1 MRTFWF
7 DTGNRR
13 LLNCKRRKSTPNALM
28 RSRRTFLARSVGA
41 VAGALA
47 APNSWAATTPSEPC
61 ITEVTSLCGDWFFR
75 TDPDDRG
82 TQNNWHGESVPGEDW
97 RTVTVPHTWQ
107 VETALADYRGIAWYW
122 RPFDLLAPA
131 SRQECAVRVEF
142 EAVFHSAT
150 VWVNGHFAG
159 EHAHKGYT
167 AFKLDITNFL
177 KWDRTN
183 TIAVRVDNAFND
195 RMLPRGQS
203 SDWANDGGIFR
214 PLQLLITPKTFI
226 ERVDVD
232 TVPDLASGDGNLT
245 ITAYI
250 RNTGATT
257 STSNA
262 SFCITEE
269 EEPVKVSSDSPV
281 KSFSIK
287 PGALETLT
295 LKATLLKAKLWHFD
309 HPHLYR
315 LEFSIS
321 DGSATH
327 RFTTTFGIRKF
338 ETREGKFH
346 LNGEAVRLMGVE
358 RMAGSNP
365 EFGMAE
371 PTNWITHDH
380 ADMKYLNCVF
390 TRVHWPQ
397 DKRVLDYCDRHGIL
411 MQTEIPA
418 WGPDT
423 FNGMTA
429 EPDAD
434 ILENGLGQLREM
446 IARDFNHPS
455 VVAWGLCNEIGGQ
468 NPPAYQFAKRMLEE
482 AKRLDPGRLC
492 SYASNS
498 LDSTPERDVAGLM
511 DFIEANEYF
520 GTWMPGSAADT
531 AHYLDK
537 IHAAFPGKP
546 IVVSEYGYC
555 ACTPDRPEGDEKRVE
570 ILRSHTNAM
579 RSKDFVA
586 GAIFFCYNDYR
597 TQMGDRG
604 VGPLQQRVHGVVD
617 LYGAQKPSHELL
629 RRESS
634 PIESLEVR
642 QLNHSNALIQVLI
655 KVRRDLPAYT
665 LRGYKLRGLFFG
677 ADNIPVERQEVNIPD
692 AAPGSKTKLELVCTQ
707 REPPVHVQIDV
718 LRPTSFSAYSWDSN
732 LDWKVDS
739 KLDWKP

>member
-1 MRTFWF
+1 
-7 DTGNRR
+7 
-13 LLNCKRRKSTPNALM
+13 
-28 RSRRTFLARSVGA
+28 V
-41 VAGALA
+41 
-47 APNSWAATTPSEPC
+47 
-61 ITEVTSLCGDWFFR
+61 
-75 TDPDDRG
+75 
-82 TQNNWHGESVPGEDW
+82 
-97 RTVTVPHTWQ
+97 
-107 VETALADYRGIAWYW
+107 
-122 RPFDLLAPA
+122 
-131 SRQECAVRVEF
+131 
-142 EAVFHSAT
+142 
-150 VWVNGHFAG
+150 
-159 EHAHKGYT
+159 
-167 AFKLDITNFL
+167 
-177 KWDRTN
+177 
-183 TIAVRVDNAFND
+183 
-195 RMLPRGQS
+195 
-203 SDWANDGGIFR
+203 
-214 PLQLLITPKTFI
+214 QLLVTPKTFI

-232 TVPDLASGDGNLT
+232 AVPNLASADGNLT

-250 RNTGATT
+250 RNTGRAT

-269 EEPVKVSSDSPV
+269 QEPVKVFSDRPV
-281 KSFSIK
+281 QSFSIK
-287 PGALETLT
+287 PGASETLT
-295 LKATLLKAKLWHFD
+295 LKATLPKAKLWHFD

-321 DGSATH
+321 NGNSAH
-327 RFTTTFGIRKF
+327 RFATTFGVRKF
-338 ETREGKFH
+338 EIRDGKFH
-346 LNGEAVRLMGVE
+346 LNGEPVRLMGVE

-371 PTNWITHDH
+371 PTEWIAHDH

-411 MQTEIPA
+411 MQTEVPA

-434 ILENGLGQLREM
+434 ILENGLEQLREM

-455 VVAWGLCNEIGGQ
+455 VVAWGMCNEIGGQ

-482 AKRLDPGRLC
+482 AKRLDPGRLS

-511 DFIEANEYF
+511 DFIEVNEYF
-520 GTWMPGSAADT
+520 GTWVPGSAADA
-531 AHYLDK
+531 AHDLDK

-555 ACTPDRPEGDEKRVE
+555 ACAPDRPEGDEKRVE
-570 ILRSHTNAM
+570 ILRSHTAAI

-604 VGPLQQRVHGVVD
+604 AGPLQQRVHGVVD
-617 LYGAQKPSHELL
+617 LYGGQKPSYELL

-634 PIESLEVR
+634 PIESLTVQP
-642 QLNHSNALIQVLI
+642 QLNKSHALIQVLI
-655 KVRRDLPAYT
+655 KLRRDLPAYT
-665 LRGYKLRGLFFG
+665 LRGHKLRGLFFG
-677 ADNIPVERQEVNIPD
+677 AGNIPVERQEVNIPD
-692 AAPGSKTKLELVCTQ
+692 AAPGSETKLELVFTQ
-707 REPPVHVQIDV
+707 PDPPVHVQIDV
-718 LRPTSFSAYSWDSN
+718 LRPTSFSAYSWDS
-732 LDWKVDS
+732 
-739 KLDWKP
+739 KLDWKS